1 METHAAALARL
12 ATPPLTVLEVEA
24 LRRDCP
30 AIGAALDAY
39 EQQLRDLSDKVV
51 ELEDDYRRSDERC
64 DDLVDQVVELQEEVH
79 VLKRDLEHERN
90 RQAAIAGVNLV
101 MDARRR
107 H

>member
-39 EQQLRDLSDKVV
+39 DGKASEP
-51 ELEDDYRRSDERC
+51 
-64 DDLVDQVVELQEEVH
+64 
-79 VLKRDLEHERN
+79 
-90 RQAAIAGVNLV
+90 
-101 MDARRR
+101 
-107 H
+107 